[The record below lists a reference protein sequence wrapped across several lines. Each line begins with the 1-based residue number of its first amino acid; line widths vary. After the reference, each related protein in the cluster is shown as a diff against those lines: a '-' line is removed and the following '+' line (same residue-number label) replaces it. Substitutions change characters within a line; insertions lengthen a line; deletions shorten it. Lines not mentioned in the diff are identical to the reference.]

1 MTAQKTDQ
9 ETQINRSDLYDDTLT
24 PGAPLETN
32 ATNLRDD
39 LNAKR
44 TQIKRIIHGENPG
57 HWYDDPVTIYGIDI
71 SLQALF
77 YAGYGGLNEDDILVL
92 KDSSVAVSNEGN
104 VLRRK

>member
-1 MTAQKTDQ
+1 MASQLIDQ
-9 ETQINRSDLYDDTLT
+9 ETQVNRSDLYDDARTL
-24 PGAPLETN
+24 GEPLEST
-32 ATNLRDD
+32 ALNLRDD

-44 TQIKRIIHGENPG
+44 TQLKRIIHGENPG

-77 YAGYGGLNEDDILVL
+77 YAGYGGLNEDDILVI